1 LKASTLAI
9 AAIPIVGL
17 GIYAIIRAASGAKTY
32 ALILT
37 HSGPGTIDMTDGTHS
52 YPGPTQVTI
61 NTVPASGYQ
70 ANWNVNGVDVAE
82 NVNSYSVYLTG
93 IVSVIVS
100 FVLQGGGGPGPIAG
114 IKPIGTVGLLQNF
127 RFWYG
132 TPFSAIDIAE
142 CDENWNDGRCQSQL
156 MTFKVFD
163 AANNGVPNIDVAIY
177 PQANP
182 DATAYKGL
190 LMLSGYTNINP
201 SNPLHITTDAQGL
214 ATFPIFNLYGADDIS
229 VDGGGIELSRG
240 TNLYIDKSTF
250 PGPFPSTARIM
261 PVYHGLA
268 AGIGWL
274 FSGNGGGG
282 TITYGKIIEADI
294 VGTDK
299 YAIQQIMVNYGVKWK
314 A

>member
-1 LKASTLAI
+1 
-9 AAIPIVGL
+9 
-17 GIYAIIRAASGAKTY
+17 
-32 ALILT
+32 
-37 HSGPGTIDMTDGTHS
+37 
-52 YPGPTQVTI
+52 
-61 NTVPASGYQ
+61 VPDSGYQ

-100 FVLQGGGGPGPIAG
+100 FVPIGGDGGPGPIAG
-114 IKPIGTVGLLQNF
+114 IKAIGTVGLLQNF

-156 MTFKVFD
+156 MTFKVYD

-182 DATAYKGL
+182 DATPYKGL
-190 LMLSGYTNINP
+190 LMLNGYTNITP
-201 SNPLHITTDAQGL
+201 SNPLHGTTDAQGL
-214 ATFPIFNLYGADDIS
+214 VTVAMFNLYEADDIS

-240 TNLYIDKSTF
+240 TNLYVDKSTF

-282 TITYGKIIEADI
+282 SISYGKIIEADI

-299 YAIQQIMVNYGVKWK
+299 YIIQQIAVNYGVKWK